1 MPQQLLTR
9 RKQAWQQQFKPQVLR
24 GAPLNPSVAAEERYY
39 AALAKLVR
47 RMSEETLE
55 ALEKFFETPHAE
67 EYFAQDDTIAAQ
79 ARILTNA
86 LTRKFDGMFADISK
100 PLAEKTVNEASQ
112 QSKSS
117 LHLSLKDLSGGLSL
131 KTDILTP
138 EIQEMLSA
146 SVTENVGLIK
156 SIASQYLQGVQG
168 AVMRSIT
175 TGNGL
180 QDLVPFLKNHEG
192 VTLRRAR
199 IIAEDQSRK
208 AFNNLNKAR
217 MQAVGIKQFEWLH
230 SAGSLHPRPLHI
242 AYNGKIFDFDNL
254 PVIDPRTGVRGI
266 PGQLINCKCRMVP
279 VLSFAQSA
287 K

>member
-1 MPQQLLTR
+1 MTKLLTR
-9 RKQAWQQQFKPQVLR
+9 RKQAWQQQFKPQILR
-24 GAPLNPSVAAEERYY
+24 GGALNPSIAAELRYY
-39 AALAKLVR
+39 NALAKLIV

-55 ALEKFFETPHAE
+55 ALQKFFDKPHAE

-86 LTRKFDGMFADISK
+86 LTRKFDDLFSAAAK
-100 PLAEKTVNEASQ
+100 PLAEKTVDDASAS
-112 QSKSS
+112 SKSS

-131 KTDILTP
+131 KTDIFTP
-138 EIQEMLSA
+138 DVQEILSA
-146 SVTENVGLIK
+146 SITENVGLIK
-156 SIASQYLQGVQG
+156 SISAQYLQGVHG

-180 QDLVPFLKNHEG
+180 QDLVPYLKSHEG

-199 IIAEDQSRK
+199 IIAEDQTRK

-217 MQAVGIKQFEWLH
+217 MLSIGVKEFEWLH
-230 SAGSLHPRPLHI
+230 SGGSLHPRPLHI
-242 AYNGKIFDFDNL
+242 AYNGKIFDLLNP
-254 PVIDPRTGVRGI
+254 PVIDPKTGVRGI
-266 PGQLINCKCRMVP
+266 PGQLINCKCRMRP
-279 VLSFAQSA
+279 VISFSGNA